1 MSLLPVWPRAVL
13 VLALLSV
20 GWAQSGRA
28 DEWTSVFD
36 EEGLLLRSG
45 ELQIDVGGRLQFD
58 VLDADSDL
66 QHVGLRSGIRR
77 AGVNVGVEWRR
88 DYSLAASFAFES
100 GGAALSGLSLNYDGL
115 APLRLKIGK
124 LSGLVGMERRAGSG
138 DLPLMER
145 ALSTALTSGSAW
157 GASVGYAANG
167 VSAEVAYF
175 TDRGEHDR
183 ARKGSPGRGW
193 AARAAYATAADLPVR
208 IHAGVSAEF
217 RTPDRDLFRVRQRPE
232 ADLVDSRLLDT
243 SILRDAQGRRTLGV
257 EAAVQTGPVTLL
269 AEYLSTSVQRRVQ
282 QDAEFTGGYVQAG
295 WVLTGQQRR
304 YRDRAATL
312 GGVRPVGSAGEVE
325 LVARYSRLD
334 LESGR
339 VTGGEGTV
347 VSAGLNWFAT
357 RNVAV
362 SLMLGRADG
371 QPNRSGVDERVQF
384 VQARLQLML

>member
-1 MSLLPVWPRAVL
+1 MSLLRVWPRAVL

-20 GWAQSGRA
+20 GWAQPGRA

-45 ELQIDVGGRLQFD
+45 ELQIDVGGRLQLD

-66 QHVGLRSGIRR
+66 QHVGRRSGIRR
-77 AGVNVGVEWRR
+77 AGVNVGVEWHR

-100 GGAALSGLSLNYDGL
+100 GGAALSGLSFNYDGL

-124 LSGLVGMERRAGSG
+124 LSGVVGMERRAGSG

-157 GASVGYAANG
+157 GASAGYAANG

-175 TDRGEHDR
+175 TERGEHDR
-183 ARKGSPGRGW
+183 ARNGSPGRGW
-193 AARAAYATAADLPVR
+193 AVRAAYATPADLAVR
-208 IHAGVSAEF
+208 VHVGASAEL
-217 RTPDRDLFRVRQRPE
+217 RTPDRDLFRARQRPE
-232 ADLVDSRLLDT
+232 ADLVDARLLD
-243 SILRDAQGRRTLGV
+243 SSLLRDAQGRRTVGA
-257 EAAVQTGPVTLL
+257 EAAVQAGPVTLQ
-269 AEYLSTSVQRRVQ
+269 AEYLTSSVQRRVQ
-282 QDAEFTGGYVQAG
+282 HDAEFTGGYVQVG

-304 YRDRAATL
+304 YRERAATL
-312 GGVRPVGSAGEVE
+312 GGVQPAGTAGEVE
-325 LVARYSRLD
+325 LVARYGRLD

-347 VSAGLNWFAT
+347 ASAGINWFAS
-357 RNVAV
+357 RNVAL

-371 QPNRSGVDERVQF
+371 QPNRVGVDERVKF
-384 VQARLQLML
+384 VQARLQLKL